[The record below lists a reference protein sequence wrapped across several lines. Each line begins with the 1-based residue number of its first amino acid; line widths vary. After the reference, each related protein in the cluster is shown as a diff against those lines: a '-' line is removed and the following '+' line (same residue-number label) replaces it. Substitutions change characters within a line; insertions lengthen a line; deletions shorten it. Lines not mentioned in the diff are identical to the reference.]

1 MQKASEYRQHAD
13 DPDDRVKNE
22 IAAKFWQLQR
32 TKLEWMAADQLA
44 REYGITPDVVLRIA
58 RHIEGKSRLASK

>member
-1 MQKASEYRQHAD
+1 MQKASEYRKHAD
-13 DPDDRVKNE
+13 DPDARVKNE

-58 RHIEGKSRLASK
+58 GQLKAQNRRPQ